1 MGDDDKQFTIEQLCN
16 HWECNHLWDIGSIR
30 TNVILKSPFTM
41 AESLL
46 WLVETSHVCYSA
58 CVYVWLF
65 IVAMPSFEVV
75 PYLHPSLSTNYRDII
90 GLLGKVCC
98 EIKSQLLEFMY
109 ILVENIS
116 SLFHFQRTFL

>member
-46 WLVETSHVCYSA
+46 WLVLTSHVC
-58 CVYVWLF
+58 
-65 IVAMPSFEVV
+65 
-75 PYLHPSLSTNYRDII
+75 
-90 GLLGKVCC
+90 
-98 EIKSQLLEFMY
+98 
-109 ILVENIS
+109 
-116 SLFHFQRTFL
+116 